1 MRFYDFIGEELN
13 VGDYVVYLKNTRTGS
28 STIRKCLY
36 VGVISKF
43 GKSEVK
49 IKPLSKHDKYEIDYL
64 NRDECISIQ
73 PRDIVCK
80 IREVFNVLNK

>member
-1 MRFYDFIGEELN
+1 MKIYDFIGEELN
-13 VGDYVVYLKNTRTGS
+13 IGDYVVYLKNTRTGS

-36 VGVISKF
+36 VGVISNF

-64 NRDECISIQ
+64 NRDECVSIQ
-73 PRDIVCK
+73 SRDIICK
-80 IREVFNVLNK
+80 IREVFNALNK